1 MDIYAIFGNPVDHS
15 ISPRLHNIAFYDLNI
30 DAVYT
35 RVCLNDGSKLIET
48 FKSLNL
54 CGANI
59 TVPHKEIALLQCDE
73 LDKIAK
79 AIGSVN
85 TIIKRSNKII
95 GYNTDAPGFLLS
107 IKSFENLKKVLII
120 GAGGTAKAI
129 SYILKTKNIQVDIV
143 NRSKE
148 KLAKFSDFNCF
159 TWDDFKISKYDLVIN
174 TTSAG
179 LKEDIL
185 PVPKELLEP
194 TIKQSRYAYDV
205 IYNKQTPFLNLC
217 KKNEITHKD
226 GLDMLLYQ
234 AVLAFNIF
242 NDGKLNNEKV
252 EKSMR
257 KVLN

>member
-1 MDIYAIFGNPVDHS
+1 MMNVYAIFGDPVKHS
-15 ISPRLHNIAFYDLNI
+15 ISPKLHNIAFRDLHI
-30 DAVYT
+30 DSVYS
-35 RVCLNDGSKLIET
+35 RVHLKDGSKLIET

-59 TVPHKEIALLQCDE
+59 TVPHKQIVLSQCDE
-73 LDKIAK
+73 LDKVAQ

-85 TIIKRSNKII
+85 TIIQKSNKII

-107 IKSFENLKKVLII
+107 IKHFKNIKKVLII

-129 SYILKTKNIQVDIV
+129 SYILNKENIEVSLI

-148 KLAKFSDFNCF
+148 RLKDFDSFKCF
-159 TWDDFKISKYDLVIN
+159 TWENFNPAKYDLIIN

-179 LKEDIL
+179 LKDNAL
-185 PVPKELLEP
+185 PMPKEILEA
-194 TIKQSRYAYDV
+194 TLKQSKYAYDV
-205 IYNKQTPFLNLC
+205 IYNTLTPFLTLC
-217 KKNEITHKD
+217 KQNNIIYQD
-226 GLDMLLYQ
+226 GLYMLLYQ

-242 NDGKLNNEKV
+242 NDNKLNNDTI

-257 KVLN
+257 KVI